1 MGELATTDIKAT
13 VQEPSG
19 TFWSLIDQSFSA
31 SCFVPIKELR
41 QRIILRPRAWE

>member
-1 MGELATTDIKAT
+1 MGEWPTTGIKAT
-13 VQEPSG
+13 VQESSG

-41 QRIILRPRAWE
+41 QKIILRPRAWE

>member
-31 SCFVPIKELR
+31 LCFVPIKELR